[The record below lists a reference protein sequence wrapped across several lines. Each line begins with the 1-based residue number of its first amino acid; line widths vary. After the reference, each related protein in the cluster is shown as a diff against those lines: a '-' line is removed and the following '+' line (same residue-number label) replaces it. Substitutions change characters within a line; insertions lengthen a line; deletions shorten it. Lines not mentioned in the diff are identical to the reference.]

1 MRLFFALWPD
11 TQVRARLA
19 HAAATLPLDGRARR
33 VAAESFHL
41 TLAFLGEVS
50 APQLGALQHIGRA
63 LHAPACRIGLDAYE
77 YWPEPQVVVAA
88 ARENSAALLEL
99 CAQLHQALSHSEA
112 APHFK
117 RPNLPLRA
125 HVTLARKVAQPPVMQ
140 AMSPI
145 LWRATRFTLVRSE
158 TGGAQ
163 SAYTV
168 VDTWPLLDET

>member
-11 TQVRARLA
+11 VDAATRLA
-19 HAAATLPLDGRARR
+19 C
-33 VAAESFHL
+33 VAAELNFKSPARLVDAKDYHV
-41 TLAFLGEVS
+41 TLAFIGDVAASSLTVLRQVGGS
-50 APQLGALQHIGRA
+50 LQAPRCTIA
-63 LHAPACRIGLDAYE
+63 LHSLE
-77 YWPEPQVVVAA
+77 YWPQSRVVVAA
-88 ARENSAALLEL
+88 ARETPPPLLTL
-99 CAQLHQALSHSEA
+99 WAQLHEA
-112 APHFK
+112 TGMPRAQ
-117 RPNLPLRA
+117 LRT

-145 LWRATRFTLVRSE
+145 LWRVTRFSLVRSE